1 MSAPWLAH
9 SVHSNKFQSDVVQ
22 QRWRKVLF
30 FSSFSL
36 KLVFAPDWWSDP
48 AGAVFPFRFPGVVAF
63 NPAEQR
69 WQRIYF
75 RANLVEIEEGKTVE
89 LCEHRGASVRY
100 QPISRLLC
108 LLWPVLHI
116 TAALGCS
123 QNHHKAQLYPDA
135 ILVAWRPSLCEGA
148 AGYALTLLV
157 PGAGWSPESSLLE
170 GLKLQIPSSPTCYS
184 TVSSSYRR
192 RQQGEVQHP

>member
-1 MSAPWLAH
+1 MSF
-9 SVHSNKFQSDVVQ
+9 NSDGG
-22 QRWRKVLF
+22 RYFF

-63 NPAEQR
+63 IPDEQQ
-69 WQRIYF
+69 WQRTYF

-123 QNHHKAQLYPDA
+123 QYNHKARLYPDA
-135 ILVAWRPSLCEGA
+135 ILVAWQPSLCEGA
-148 AGYALTLLV
+148 AGYAPTLLV

-170 GLKLQIPSSPTCYS
+170 GLKLQIPSSPACYS

>member
-1 MSAPWLAH
+1 MLNKKKASIRSLCTSWLQLGSDYVTLDSLILRIKLKNIPKFKWNSCIWCLGGVSAPWLAH

-30 FSSFSL
+30 FSSLSL

-63 NPAEQR
+63 NAAEQQ
-69 WQRIYF
+69 WQRTCF

-123 QNHHKAQLYPDA
+123 QDKQD
-135 ILVAWRPSLCEGA
+135 C
-148 AGYALTLLV
+148 TLMLF
-157 PGAGWSPESSLLE
+157 W
-170 GLKLQIPSSPTCYS
+170 
-184 TVSSSYRR
+184 
-192 RQQGEVQHP
+192 